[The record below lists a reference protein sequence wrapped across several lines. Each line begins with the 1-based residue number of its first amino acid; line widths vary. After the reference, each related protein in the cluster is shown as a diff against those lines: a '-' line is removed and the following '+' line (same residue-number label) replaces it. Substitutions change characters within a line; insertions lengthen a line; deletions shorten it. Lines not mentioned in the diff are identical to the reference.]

1 MKNMKEK
8 PNINQEAW
16 ISLAMEKYESMLLSY
31 AFNVCGSYERAQDIV
46 QDTFLKLCKADMQ
59 KVDTYIKAWLF
70 KVCRN
75 RALEVIRKEC
85 KMQPLTDEQLNR
97 EVSTT
102 SSPYDQI
109 DRSEQ
114 FSQMLSLVE
123 ELPEKQKEVVFL
135 KFQSELSYKEI
146 SEVADISISNVGV
159 ILHTAI
165 GKLRTQM
172 RTNSEVQNVY

>member
-1 MKNMKEK
+1 MKEK
-8 PNINQEAW
+8 PNISRERW
-16 ISLAMEKYESMLLSY
+16 ISLAIEKYESMLLSY
-31 AFNVCGSYERAQDIV
+31 AFNMCRSYERAQDIV

-59 KVDTYIKAWLF
+59 KVDIYLKAWLF

-75 RALEVIRKEC
+75 RALEIIRKEN

-102 SSPYDQI
+102 ASPYDQI
-109 DRSEQ
+109 ERSEQ
-114 FSQMLSLVE
+114 FSKMLSFVD
-123 ELPEKQKEVVFL
+123 ELPDKQKEVVFL

-172 RTNSEVQNVY
+172 RASS